1 MVVYFQSWLL
11 ELCKLLGEKGTD
23 WKCWALTGRRQKSL
37 VVLTRSP
44 GTAGYPGTERV
55 GTGADEEHPVL
66 RSDAGS
72 PGWAHRASGGSQ
84 KNESAFGGN
93 LSTMELPHALSLLG
107 ILGGEAP
114 THLLSL
120 PEDLLCENLPCS
132 WGTLQPLIILVIR
145 DGRRRGKPLM
155 FCSPI
160 P

>member
-1 MVVYFQSWLL
+1 M
-11 ELCKLLGEKGTD
+11 
-23 WKCWALTGRRQKSL
+23 
-37 VVLTRSP
+37 
-44 GTAGYPGTERV
+44 
-55 GTGADEEHPVL
+55 GTGADEELPVL
-66 RSDAGS
+66 RADAGS
-72 PGWAHRASGGSQ
+72 VGWAHRASGGSQ

-93 LSTMELPHALSLLG
+93 LSTMDLPPALRLLG

-120 PEDLLCENLPCS
+120 PEDLLCGNLPCS

-145 DGRRRGKPLM
+145 VGRRRVKPLT